1 MSNRTLEKLIA
12 SQGSPKVLI
21 TLLQKGPA
29 YQSEL
34 SFETRL
40 HGITISRTLDGLINM
55 KMVRRIP
62 PVRKVIHVEDF
73 YELTSYGKDVAK
85 LLLDCQTKMT
95 HSFEKI
101 IREHHIE

>member
-1 MSNRTLEKLIA
+1 MSNSNFEKLMT
-12 SQGSPKVLI
+12 SQGAPKILI
-21 TLLQKGPA
+21 SLLQKGPT

-62 PVRKVIHVEDF
+62 PIRKIIHVEDF
-73 YELTSYGKDVAK
+73 YELTPYGKDVAK
-85 LLLDCQTKMT
+85 LMLECRTKMNN
-95 HSFEKI
+95 SFEKI

>member
-1 MSNRTLEKLIA
+1 MT
-12 SQGSPKVLI
+12 SQGSPKILI
-21 TLLQKGPA
+21 TLLQKGPT

-40 HGITISRTLDGLINM
+40 HGITIARTLDGLINM

-85 LLLDCQTKMT
+85 LLLDCRTKMT
-95 HSFEKI
+95 HSLEKI
-101 IREHHIE
+101 VREHHIE